1 MIFHNN
7 VLCNLANNKFFS
19 GGFMKKLLFLII
31 TMAFVASAHAA
42 DVKIGYIDMNKALN
56 QSVRGIKAVGM
67 LEGMVQAKQS
77 VIAEKET
84 KIKDLDME
92 IAKQSSILNPQALK
106 GKQTEREKMMKDY
119 QRMVQ
124 DSQDEVKRKQDE
136 FMQEIINDIRVTVS
150 EIGHEEGYTAI
161 FEKFAAGLV
170 YFVEEADLTEKVISR
185 FNDASKKAAPVKK

>member
-1 MIFHNN
+1 
-7 VLCNLANNKFFS
+7 
-19 GGFMKKLLFLII
+19 MKKLLFLVF
-31 TMAFVASAHAA
+31 TMVFASSVHAA
-42 DVKIGYIDMNKALN
+42 DVKIGYLDMNKALN
-56 QSVRGIKAVGM
+56 LSERGIKAVGM

-77 VIAEKET
+77 VIAEKES
-84 KIKDLDME
+84 KIKELDME

-106 GKQTEREKMMKDY
+106 EKQNEREKMMKDY

-150 EIGHEEGYTAI
+150 EIGQEEGYTAI

-185 FNDASKKAAPVKK
+185 FNESSKKAAPATK